1 MKKFILMIILG
12 SFLFPGVSFN
22 RCVTYGS
29 FDEDGVTVTGG
40 FGVDFDLNSG
50 MSLGYDT
57 QYGMLFKRKDLPG
70 GVIFR
75 LGIDNSDSDL
85 VSTIGL
91 GYNWWTGGEAIKTS
105 IGTNLDYQKD
115 SGNTDATT
123 VSINIG
129 WGI

>member
-1 MKKFILMIILG
+1 MKKFMIMLLLG

-22 RCVTYGS
+22 KSVTYGD
-29 FDEDGVTVTGG
+29 FDDDVTVTAG

-50 MSLGYDT
+50 MSLGYDS
-57 QYGMLFKRKDLPG
+57 QYGMLVKASNLPG
-70 GVIFR
+70 GVILR
-75 LGIDNSDSDL
+75 LGIDSSDND
-85 VSTIGL
+85 VKSTIGL